1 MAVTADIN
9 KAAYMLD
16 KLLPLVAPRDFVEL
30 IHVVDEKKM
39 GGIIDGGITN
49 VEQASTTC
57 S

>member
-1 MAVTADIN
+1 MAVTADID

-30 IHVVDEKKM
+30 IHVVDENVE
-39 GGIIDGGITN
+39 GIIDGGITN
-49 VEQASTTC
+49 VEQASTSC